1 MLVTNKSIEKLSQLM
16 PTRNKEKV
24 GIVVLA
30 KTLVKLKSYWKRQQM
45 ERTEEGM
52 HSRED
57 ARNQQGSY
65 KTPREKEGRGET
77 QG

>member
-1 MLVTNKSIEKLSQLM
+1 MLGTNKSIEELSQLM
-16 PTRNKEKV
+16 PTTNKEKV
-24 GIVVLA
+24 GIVVLK
-30 KTLVKLKSYWKRQQM
+30 KTLVKLKSYWKWKQM

-57 ARNQQGSY
+57 ARNQQASC